1 MAYTGGDNLSGYQVR
16 YGYLSRREDGDGRVH
31 MYSRALSG
39 ATAMVPKV
47 LFFNCSNSQGAGGV
61 GYFSTTPFATTKTS
75 ATAMA
80 GAEYF
85 VGIPN
90 DPVASNTDAWFQI
103 GGPVKSAVIPSCTF
117 VINGKIYWSA
127 ATFTGSA
134 AYASAD
140 SLAGCFAVSLS
151 SVSGATNDI
160 YMLGL
165 PVCGTTI

>member
-1 MAYTGGDNLSGYQVR
+1 MAYTGSDNLSGYQVR

-31 MYSRALSG
+31 MYARPLSG

-47 LFFNCSNSQGAGGV
+47 LYFNASNSVGAGGV
-61 GYFSTTPFATTKTS
+61 GYFATVPFTTTKTS
-75 ATAMA
+75 ATAAA

-90 DPVASNTDAWFQI
+90 EAVASNTDAWFQI
-103 GGPVKSAVIPSCTF
+103 GGPVKGAVIPSCTF

-127 ATFTGSA
+127 ATITGA
-134 AYASAD
+134 VAWLSAD
-140 SLAGCFAVSLS
+140 SMIGCFAVSLS

-160 YMLGL
+160 YMFGS
-165 PVCGTTI
+165 PVCGITI

>member
-1 MAYTGGDNLSGYQVR
+1 MAYTGSDNLSGYQVR
-16 YGYLSRREDGDGRVH
+16 FGYLSRREDGDGRVH
-31 MYSRALSG
+31 MFARPLGG

-47 LFFNCSNSQGAGGV
+47 LYFNASNSTGAGGV
-61 GYFSTTPFATTKTS
+61 GYFATVPFTTTKTS
-75 ATAMA
+75 ATAAA
-80 GAEYF
+80 GKEYF

-90 DPVASNTDAWFQI
+90 DPIASNVDGWFQI
-103 GGPVKSAVIPSCTF
+103 GGPVKAANIPSCTF
-117 VINGKIYWSA
+117 TLNGKIYWSG

-134 AYASAD
+134 AWASAD
-140 SLAGCFAVSLS
+140 MSAAAFAVSLS